1 MFKLKNL
8 YKIFNILI
16 SLTLFLMINSC
27 AYFKLKELE
36 KYDYNK
42 EDIFFLLGKEYKN
55 FANFELYKM
64 YDEIDANYFSKKAL
78 LAIKGKKIFLEN
90 PDNWDLP
97 SEILPEVT
105 LKYKEANEL
114 LKRDD
119 IINNYAKLT
128 AKMISGYDCWLEQLE
143 ENWQTNDIARCKAK
157 FYTNFDKI
165 SELGKEKTNK
175 KTIKNETNSTQQNN
189 KKVDTNEPENL
200 NVTVFFNYDS
210 FTLTQKEIAKIDQV
224 LQIIYNNEYK
234 SITINGHTD
243 TKGTDSYNLILSKK
257 RAKYVESYLRSKDV
271 KNSIIANGY
280 GEKSTFLNTG
290 DGIVEKKN
298 RRAEIIIK

>member
-1 MFKLKNL
+1 
-8 YKIFNILI
+8 
-16 SLTLFLMINSC
+16 
-27 AYFKLKELE
+27 
-36 KYDYNK
+36 
-42 EDIFFLLGKEYKN
+42 
-55 FANFELYKM
+55 
-64 YDEIDANYFSKKAL
+64 
-78 LAIKGKKIFLEN
+78 
-90 PDNWDLP
+90 
-97 SEILPEVT
+97 
-105 LKYKEANEL
+105 
-114 LKRDD
+114 
-119 IINNYAKLT
+119 
-128 AKMISGYDCWLEQLE
+128 MISGYDCWLEQLE